1 MTYTETRPRFTLRDL
16 GSSGSVQ
23 AHSSVSPAVGRI
35 DTESTGTPGEGFS
48 AFAPDRWLE
57 EALSRLD
64 RLAALGPGWDGDK
77 AKMVSPSVVEA
88 VRLFVS
94 TQVIRDAKFKP
105 ELVPTFDG
113 GIQLEWHTE
122 AVDLIIECEH
132 FGSVTYYSSDIEFDE
147 VLEGSLPESAARPA
161 PVFAK
166 LGWHRPPLGSPRAT
180 ASTT

>member
-1 MTYTETRPRFTLRDL
+1 MTNTETRPRFTLHDL

-23 AHSSVSPAVGRI
+23 SHSLVSPAVRRI
-35 DTESTGTPGEGFS
+35 DTESTGTPGKGFS
-48 AFAPDRWLE
+48 ALAPDSWLE
-57 EALSRLD
+57 AALSRLD
-64 RLAALGPGWDGDK
+64 QLGALGPGWDGGE
-77 AKMVSPSVVEA
+77 AKMVPPSVVEA

-122 AVDLIIECEH
+122 AVDLIIECEPS
-132 FGSVTYYSSDIEFDE
+132 GSVTYYSYDIESDQ
-147 VLEGSLPESAARPA
+147 VLEGSLPDGAAGLE

-166 LGWHRPPLGSPRAT
+166 LGWHRPSPSSAGTGPR
-180 ASTT
+180 